1 MGRYAQGRAEVL
13 LGKKFLSVLV
23 PAGLAVLMI
32 LADGCG
38 AYNPN
43 GTGGGG
49 TGGSNPGQAQGFYS
63 CDLQSVTAP
72 TMETLILST
81 DVFYGMVGQL
91 QQSSFAVS
99 GLITG
104 QGASGNDTYTSTA
117 LTEYS
122 SSGGSSPVT
131 VSVTDVPQS
140 SMSGT
145 ITIGGAQAGFG
156 GAALA
161 GSLYTYSNPASIAT
175 IATTTT
181 PWTGTLLDGT
191 AVTLN
196 ISTAGVITTAS
207 AGCTIS
213 GNLTANTSNNL
224 YTVTNLSFGSCTFN
238 SALSG
243 SQTSSAVGISFFLP
257 DGVTQELLIPATVTA
272 GGVTVGTVFSA
283 HK

>member
-1 MGRYAQGRAEVL
+1 M
-13 LGKKFLSVLV
+13 GKKFASVLV
-23 PAGLAVLMI
+23 PVTLAVFLI
-32 LADGCG
+32 LVDGCG

-43 GTGGGG
+43 GTGGG

-81 DVFYGMVGQL
+81 DVFYGMLGQL
-91 QQSSFAVS
+91 QQSSFSVS

-122 SSGGSSPVT
+122 STSSSPAT
-131 VSVTDVPQS
+131 VSATDIPQS

-145 ITIGGAQAGFG
+145 VTIGGAQAGFG

-161 GSLYTYSNPASIAT
+161 GSLYTYSTPASLAT
-175 IATTTT
+175 ISTSTT
-181 PWTGTLLDGT
+181 PWTGTLLDGS
-191 AVTLN
+191 AVTLS
-196 ISTAGVITTAS
+196 ISPGGVITTTS
-207 AGCTIS
+207 SGCTIS
-213 GNLTANTSNNL
+213 GNLTANTKNNL
-224 YTVTNLSFGSCTFN
+224 YSANLTFGGSPCIAGLASQST
-238 SALSG
+238 SA
-243 SQTSSAVGISFFLP
+243 AVGIAFFLP

-272 GGVTVGTVFSA
+272 SGATVGTVFSA
-283 HK
+283 HR

>member
-1 MGRYAQGRAEVL
+1 M
-13 LGKKFLSVLV
+13 GKKLLSVLV
-23 PAGLAVLMI
+23 PAGLAVLLI

-38 AYNPN
+38 AYNPS
-43 GTGGGG
+43 GSGSGG

-63 CDLQSVTAP
+63 CDLQSVSAP

-81 DVFYGMVGQL
+81 DVFYGIVGQL

-131 VSVTDVPQS
+131 VSVTDIPQS

-161 GSLYTYSNPASIAT
+161 GSLYTYSNPASLAT
-175 IATTTT
+175 IATTTP

-191 AVTLN
+191 AVTLT
-196 ISTAGVITTAS
+196 ISPTGAITTTS
-207 AGCTIS
+207 GGCMIS
-213 GNLTANTSNNL
+213 GNLTANTSKNL
-224 YTVTNLSFGSCTFN
+224 YAVTNLGFSSCAFT
-238 SALSG
+238 SG
-243 SQTSSAVGISFFLP
+243 LVGNQTASAVGISFFLP

-272 GGVTVGTVFSA
+272 GGATVGTVFSA